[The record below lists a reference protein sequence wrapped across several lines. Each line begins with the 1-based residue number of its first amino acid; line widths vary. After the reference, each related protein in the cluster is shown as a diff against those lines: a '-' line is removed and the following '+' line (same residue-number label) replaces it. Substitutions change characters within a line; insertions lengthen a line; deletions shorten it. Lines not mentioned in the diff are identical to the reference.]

1 LIDVL
6 CSLHPINS
14 EDPSRTM
21 EILILEIMSWRQGP
35 RLPEAYQWPDLHV
48 LDGELVLAAA
58 RPEGNRQIL
67 ILNTAYLKDR
77 DWLQGYVVMKV
88 NNVSNSV
95 ELYEK
100 FKGK

>member
-1 LIDVL
+1 M

-48 LDGELVLAAA
+48 LDGKLVLAAA
-58 RPEGNRQIL
+58 RPEGKNQIL

-77 DWLQGYVVMKV
+77 NWLQGYVVMKV

-95 ELYEK
+95 VFTCK
-100 FKGK
+100 